1 MTEDC
6 AFQGCSGAP
15 GPKAAAPVLWGQ
27 RIGEF
32 WVGRGRGWAPVYL
45 AYYTCFGLY
54 LCPPQEDN
62 HNYYVS
68 RVYGPGER
76 RSRDLWVD
84 MAVANRSHVKVHR
97 ILSSSHRQASVSA

>member
-1 MTEDC
+1 M
-6 AFQGCSGAP
+6 
-15 GPKAAAPVLWGQ
+15 
-27 RIGEF
+27 
-32 WVGRGRGWAPVYL
+32 
-45 AYYTCFGLY
+45 AYYTSSGLCLY
-54 LCPPQEDN
+54 PLQEDN

-84 MAVANRSHVKVHR
+84 MATANRSHVKVHR

>member
-1 MTEDC
+1 M
-6 AFQGCSGAP
+6 P
-15 GPKAAAPVLWGQ
+15 GFSHLLW
-27 RIGEF
+27 
-32 WVGRGRGWAPVYL
+32 AL
-45 AYYTCFGLY
+45 SLS
-54 LCPPQEDN
+54 LQEDN

-97 ILSSSHRQASVSA
+97 ILSSSHRQASVST

>member
-1 MTEDC
+1 MT
-6 AFQGCSGAP
+6 SLP
-15 GPKAAAPVLWGQ
+15 GSSHLLQVL
-27 RIGEF
+27 F
-32 WVGRGRGWAPVYL
+32 L
-45 AYYTCFGLY
+45 SL
-54 LCPPQEDN
+54 QEDN

-84 MAVANRSHVKVHR
+84 MAMANQSHVKVHR

>member
-1 MTEDC
+1 MV
-6 AFQGCSGAP
+6 P
-15 GPKAAAPVLWGQ
+15 GLPGSSHLP
-27 RIGEF
+27 
-32 WVGRGRGWAPVYL
+32 WAL
-45 AYYTCFGLY
+45 SLS
-54 LCPPQEDN
+54 PQEDN

-84 MAVANRSHVKVHR
+84 IAVANRSHVKVHR

>member
-1 MTEDC
+1 MLSR
-6 AFQGCSGAP
+6 GVLGAP
-15 GPKAAAPVLWGQ
+15 RPKVVAPMLWARGS
-27 RIGEF
+27 REL
-32 WVGRGRGWAPVYL
+32 WVGRDRGWEPVYL
-45 AYYTCFGLY
+45 AYSTSSGFY

-68 RVYGPGER
+68 RVYGPSER

-97 ILSSSHRQASVSA
+97 ILSSSHRQASVSV